1 MPLIKDNIVTTLRT
15 KDKNI
20 RVDELLTKTEIL
32 SLITNETA
40 VHNAGYKP
48 DVITSIKTTNQTN
61 VNSLG
66 STNDFVLLVGQTTST
81 ENGLYEQTGTTTTT
95 KQTVSSNTFYV
106 EKQTTN
112 ELRAIFNES
121 ISKYIQVYNT
131 NFNINHTLAINA
143 NTAAAQT
150 VFELPTL
157 KDKPSIINLDV
168 FGHFRTNKDNTFSG
182 SYKTI
187 LVYDTD
193 DTDDDDDDDD
203 EMKMMRM
210 MMMMMV
216 MTMTIMPMPMMVMHL
231 VMMMMMIVIMMT
243 IHDDGD
249 DNDHDDTD
257 DGGTLE

>member
-193 DTDDDDDDDD
+193 DTDI
-203 EMKMMRM
+203 KTLGTFPSQIKRNGAF
-210 MMMMMV
+210 
-216 MTMTIMPMPMMVMHL
+216 TIIP
-231 VMMMMMIVIMMT
+231 T
-243 IHDDGD
+243 ITF
-249 DNDHDDTD
+249 DNSVNPALLKITYDDTND
-257 DGGTLE
+257 TNWTFRGHISI

>member
-1 MPLIKDNIVTTLRT
+1 MPLVKDNIITTLRT
-15 KDKNI
+15 KDKII
-20 RVDELLTKTEIL
+20 RVDELLTQTEIL

-66 STNDFVLLVGQTTST
+66 STNDFVLLVGQTTSS
-81 ENGLYEQTGTTTTT
+81 ENGLYQQTGATTTT
-95 KQTVSSNTFYV
+95 KQTVSANTFYV

-121 ISKYIQVYNT
+121 INKYIQVYNT
-131 NFNINHTLAINA
+131 NFNINHTLAIAA

-168 FGHFRTNKDNTFSG
+168 FGCFTGEKVDTFSG
-182 SYKTI
+182 SYKAI
-187 LVYDTD
+187 LVYDTNGTNGNDIKNLGTFPSKIKRNGSFSIIPTITFDNSVNPALLKITYD
-193 DTDDDDDDDD
+193 DTNATNWTF
-203 EMKMMRM
+203 RGR
-210 MMMMMV
+210 
-216 MTMTIMPMPMMVMHL
+216 IS
-231 VMMMMMIVIMMT
+231 I
-243 IHDDGD
+243 
-249 DNDHDDTD
+249 
-257 DGGTLE
+257 

>member
-1 MPLIKDNIVTTLRT
+1 MPLVKDNIITTLRT
-15 KDKNI
+15 KDKII
-20 RVDELLTKTEIL
+20 RVDELLTQTEIL

-66 STNDFVLLVGQTTST
+66 NATDFVLLVGQTTSS
-81 ENGLYEQTGTTTTT
+81 ENGLYEQTGATTTI
-95 KQTVSSNTFYV
+95 KQTVSANTFYV

-121 ISKYIQVYNT
+121 INKYIQVYNT
-131 NFNINHTLAINA
+131 NFNINHTLAIAA
-143 NTAAAQT
+143 NTTTAQT

-168 FGHFRTNKDNTFSG
+168 FGYFTANKDHTFSG
-182 SYKTI
+182 SYKAI

-193 DTDDDDDDDD
+193 DSDIKTLGTFPS
-203 EMKMMRM
+203 KIKRNGSFSIIP
-210 MMMMMV
+210 
-216 MTMTIMPMPMMVMHL
+216 TI
-231 VMMMMMIVIMMT
+231 T
-243 IHDDGD
+243 F
-249 DNDHDDTD
+249 DNSVNPALLKITYNDTNATNWTFR
-257 DGGTLE
+257 GRISI